1 MKSETRTQS
10 MPKNKARKET
20 RKLMRETRNE
30 IRSIASRSSYDR
42 IDILEM
48 FVAYLF
54 DRYGIFQRSRKL
66 E

>member
-1 MKSETRTQS
+1 

-20 RKLMRETRNE
+20 RKLMRETQNE

-54 DRYGIFQRSRKL
+54 DVYGIFQRSRKL
-66 E
+66 D